1 MATTFKPKRSFT
13 SSSVP
18 SLSDLE
24 RGELA
29 INTADRKIYVR
40 DESGGAAP
48 SNDQVVV
55 LANFDSAGATIDDA
69 IVFAIA
75 LG

>member
-1 MATTFKPKRSFT
+1 MATKIKPKRKFST
-13 SSSVP
+13 GAP

-29 INTADRKIYVR
+29 INTADKKVYMR
-40 DESGGAAP
+40 DDSGGGTP
-48 SNDQVVV
+48 GNDSIVEV
-55 LANFDSAGATIDDA
+55 ANALTGGATVDDA
-69 IVFAIA
+69 IVMAIA

>member
-13 SSSVP
+13 ASSVP
-18 SLSDLE
+18 ALSDLE

-40 DESGGAAP
+40 DESGGVSP
-48 SNDQVVV
+48 NNDQVVV
-55 LANFDSAGATIDDA
+55 LANFDAAGATIDDA